1 MFGKKHRILEL
12 PSIPRQ
18 RNELQ
23 ALINTARAEH
33 RKSMLMRTAS
43 AIIFGIALMIMA
55 NTLAQLAPP
64 AVPTVYSILIPLV
77 SIGY

>member
-33 RKSMLMRTAS
+33 RKSMLMRTTS
-43 AIIFGIALMIMA
+43 AIIFAIALAIMA
-55 NTLAQLAPP
+55 STLAKAMPAAP
-64 AVPTVYSILIPLV
+64 VVYSILIPLV
-77 SIGY
+77 SN

>member
-1 MFGKKHRILEL
+1 MFGKKHRVLEL

-33 RKSMLMRTAS
+33 RKSMLIRIAS
-43 AIIFGIALMIMA
+43 AIIFAIALAIIA
-55 NTLAQLAPP
+55 STLARAMPAAP
-64 AVPTVYSILIPLV
+64 VVYIQLIPLV
-77 SIGY
+77 STGY

>member
-23 ALINTARAEH
+23 QLINTARAEH
-33 RKSMLMRTAS
+33 RKSIIMRTAS
-43 AIIFGIALMIMA
+43 AVIFAIALMIMA
-55 NTLAQLAPP
+55 STLSQAMP
-64 AVPTVYSILIPLV
+64 AAPTVYSVLIPLV
-77 SIGY
+77 SNGY